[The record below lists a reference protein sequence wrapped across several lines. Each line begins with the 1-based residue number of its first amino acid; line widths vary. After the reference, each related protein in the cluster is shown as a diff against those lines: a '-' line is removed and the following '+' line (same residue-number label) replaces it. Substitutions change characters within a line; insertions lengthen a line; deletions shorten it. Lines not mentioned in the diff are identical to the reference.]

1 MSDETLDT
9 PESDAK
15 SAVEVTDFVVI
26 TGFSGAGKS
35 TAVDAFEDDGYFCV
49 DNLPPEMIGTL
60 AELSTLEGSK
70 IERAA
75 VVCDVRGRDWFT
87 GLSRVIDELRSGGMP
102 LRLIF
107 LEADEDTLITR
118 YKETRRRHPLAA
130 SGSVSEGIA
139 AEAALLAPLRE
150 RADLTIDTGGLT
162 AAMLKQK
169 LGGETI
175 GGRPG
180 RMAVTFESFGF
191 KNGPP
196 RDADLVFDVRFLPN
210 PHYEPDL
217 KPLTGLDRRVV
228 DFIDSDGD
236 LAAYMDVLVPLLD
249 HVLPRYLEEGKS
261 HLVVATG
268 CTGGR
273 HRSVAVTELLAE
285 RYRDSDGL
293 LVDAAHR
300 DAGRPA

>member
-1 MSDETLDT
+1 MDGGE
-9 PESDAK
+9 P
-15 SAVEVTDFVVI
+15 AVEVADFVVI

-70 IERAA
+70 IDRAA
-75 VVCDVRGRDWFT
+75 VVCDVRGRDWFA
-87 GLSRVIDELRSGGMP
+87 GLAKVIDDLRDGGMP
-102 LRLIF
+102 LRVVF
-107 LEADEDTLITR
+107 LEADEQTLITR

-139 AEAALLAPLRE
+139 AEAQVLAPLRE
-150 RADLTIDTGGLT
+150 RADLVIDTGGLT
-162 AAMLKQK
+162 AAMLRQR
-169 LGGETI
+169 LGGETV

-228 DFIDSDGD
+228 DFIDKEGD
-236 LAAYMDVLVPLLD
+236 LTAYLAVLTPLLD
-249 HVLPRYLEEGKS
+249 HVLPRYLSEGKS

-273 HRSVAVTELLAE
+273 HRSVAITEALAD
-285 RYRDSDGL
+285 RYRETEGL

-300 DAGRPA
+300 DASRPA